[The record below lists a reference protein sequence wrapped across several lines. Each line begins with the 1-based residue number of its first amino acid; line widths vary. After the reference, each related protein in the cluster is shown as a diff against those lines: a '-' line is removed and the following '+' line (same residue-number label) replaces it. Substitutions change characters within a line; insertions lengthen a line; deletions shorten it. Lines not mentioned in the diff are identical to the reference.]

1 MSAYF
6 AESVITV
13 SHTKM
18 NSAFGF
24 IDKNVVRMVDI
35 VMLIG
40 QTVARIIPDKFEI
53 ALKLS
58 APMMPAL
65 VAVIS

>member
-6 AESVITV
+6 TPESVITV
-13 SHTKM
+13 SPCQ
-18 NSAFGF
+18 NELAFGF

-40 QTVARIIPDKFEI
+40 QKQ
-53 ALKLS
+53 L
-58 APMMPAL
+58 PA
-65 VAVIS
+65 